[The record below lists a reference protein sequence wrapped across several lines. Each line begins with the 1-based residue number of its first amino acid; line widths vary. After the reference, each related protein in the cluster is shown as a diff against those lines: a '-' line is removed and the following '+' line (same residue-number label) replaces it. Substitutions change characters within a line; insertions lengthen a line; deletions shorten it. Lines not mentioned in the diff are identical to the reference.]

1 MEAQRDH
8 VKVRIEDKVQYDSG
22 KYNDVQFYQTR
33 YEVNVQL
40 AGVNIQGDPVW
51 SGWDEDL
58 RRAHDEGYKQCAQIK
73 VQGDHI
79 SILIERKEKA

>member
-1 MEAQRDH
+1 MPF
-8 VKVRIEDKVQYDSG
+8 Y
-22 KYNDVQFYQTR
+22 QFYQTR
-33 YEVNVQL
+33 YEVNGQL

-51 SGWDEDL
+51 SGWHEDL

-73 VQGDHI
+73 VQGDRI